1 MRALLA
7 GLALALLPLGAC
19 KCAPA
24 GDPGAEVLAVLHAQ
38 SEAWNRGDVEGF
50 MAAGYWPAPELTFY
64 SQGSV
69 THGYDAV
76 LERYRKRY
84 KSDGAEM
91 GRLEFSAI
99 EVQPLG
105 EGAAIARGRWD
116 LAFAKKP
123 PVGGL
128 FTLVLK
134 HLPQGW
140 RVVHDHTSVDAAP

>member
-7 GLALALLPLGAC
+7 GVAFALLPLGAC

-24 GDPGAEVLAVLHAQ
+24 GDPGAEVLAVLQAQ
-38 SEAWNRGDVEGF
+38 SAAWNRGDVEAF
-50 MAAGYWPAPELTFY
+50 MAAGYWPSPELTFY

-76 LERYRKRY
+76 LARYRKRY
-84 KSDGAEM
+84 QSEGAEM
-91 GRLEFSAI
+91 GQLEFSAI

-105 EGAAIARGRWD
+105 ECAAFARGRWD
-116 LAFAKKP
+116 LRFAAKP

-128 FTLVLK
+128 FTLLFK